1 MRFRPVRLGMK
12 KYFSKLFRWEKGR
25 QNTGYDKMLVGGG
38 FWPNPFD
45 LYLLRFEEGQE
56 IPPHT
61 DKVDGGEHYRLNI
74 VLKTAKEGGEFL
86 CKDPI
91 YETKR
96 IKYFRSDVSEHA
108 VSKVKKGTRYVFSIG
123 WVKHK

>member
-1 MRFRPVRLGMK
+1 MK

-38 FWPNPFD
+38 YWPNSFD

-56 IPPHT
+56 IPPHI
-61 DKVDGGEHYRLNI
+61 DKVDGGAHYRLNI

-96 IKYFRSDVSEHA
+96 IKYFRSDISEHA

-123 WVKHK
+123 WVKYP